1 MPKQRNTEGFD
12 TSVIVWGAY
21 SIFYKSKSDCKKP
34 LCLGN
39 RFDLKNPTIDKNG
52 RKTAKII
59 DNSNIENEGISLS
72 GDIIFNF
79 SGKDTRNGM
88 GQYDIFKKYIKTIE
102 DEYENEKEEYLNKL
116 EVCHRMHFSIEN
128 CSLMIK
134 QGNL

>member
-88 GQYDIFKKYIKTIE
+88 GQYDILKSISKLLKMNMKMKKRNI
-102 DEYENEKEEYLNKL
+102 
-116 EVCHRMHFSIEN
+116 
-128 CSLMIK
+128 
-134 QGNL
+134 